1 MGAFKR
7 WIPNKKG
14 KTAYWYIRYTV
25 NKKPKWESIG
35 KVGEVTKTVAE
46 AVLAEKKKQIKL
58 GLYDMLSADIP
69 TFSEYKDEYHY
80 YIKDIKQIRSHIR
93 TKQVLDRFQSNYGSY
108 RLNEIS
114 SEVIDNYKT
123 QRQNDGIKNSTI
135 NRELTIISGFFSYA
149 YKNKKFFGRNPVSE
163 AGRLE
168 YNSVIERILRPEEEI
183 KLLECCDKY
192 LKDIVQIA
200 LNTGMRQGEIFKL
213 RWDWI
218 DFENNFIALP
228 QTHTKSKRERKIPLN
243 QTVRKILMTRKL
255 SSGGTDYVF
264 MSPTGINK
272 YINNVTR
279 SFKTACKRAG
289 IDYLRFHD
297 LRHTAATRLVESG
310 IPLHTVSKL
319 LGHTSVTTTERY
331 SHPENSVIR
340 ATEILFEYNNSRFQ
354 K

>member
-1 MGAFKR
+1 MGVFKR
-7 WIPNKKG
+7 LITSKKG
-14 KTAYWYIRYTV
+14 ETPYWYIRYTV
-25 NKKPKWESIG
+25 NKKLKWESIG
-35 KVGEVTKTVAE
+35 KVGEVTKSVAD
-46 AVLAEKKKQIKL
+46 AVLAERKKQIRL
-58 GLYDMLSADIP
+58 GTYDMLRADIP
-69 TFSEYKDEYHY
+69 TVSEYKDEYY
-80 YIKDIKQIRSHIR
+80 NYIKDIKQIRSHIR
-93 TKQVLDRFQSNYGSY
+93 TKQVLYRFEKIFSSY
-108 RLNEIS
+108 KLNEVN
-114 SEVIDNYKT
+114 SEYIDNYKT

-168 YNSVIERILRPEEEI
+168 DNTVIERILRPEEEI
-183 KLLECCDKY
+183 RLLEFCEGY

-218 DFENNFIALP
+218 DFENNFISLP
-228 QTHTKSKRERKIPLN
+228 QTHTKSRKERKIPLN

-264 MSPTGINK
+264 MSPTGLNK

-289 IDYLRFHD
+289 IDHLRFHD

-319 LGHTSVTTTERY
+319 LGHTSVRTTERY
-331 SHPENSVIR
+331 SHPGESLINAVIKL
-340 ATEILFEYNNSRFQ
+340 EKIVQ
-354 K
+354 